1 VVQPQL
7 GPGPDQALGEV
18 GRLGHQ
24 QQVPAAEGE
33 PAVHRLPHVERRED
47 VEHGQTLHRVGE
59 VQGQPV
65 ADEPA
70 PVVPDDREPPVA
82 EAGHQPMD
90 VGGHGPLGVALVIR
104 VALGLVAVAVAA
116 QVGADDGELAGQP
129 GATACQ
135 QAWVWG

>member
-1 VVQPQL
+1 MVAGSRNDRRYVPGLVGDRSRRPAERVQQVVQPQL
-7 GPGPDQALGEV
+7 GPGPDQPLGEV

-24 QQVPAAEGE
+24 QQVP
-33 PAVHRLPHVERRED
+33 
-47 VEHGQTLHRVGE
+47 
-59 VQGQPV
+59 
-65 ADEPA
+65 
-70 PVVPDDREPPVA
+70 
-82 EAGHQPMD
+82 AGHQPMD